1 MIPMNTYLKIDIIQ
15 KREFNVYDLYYN
27 KTAIKIE
34 SEFNRLEMLIY
45 FLVNEE
51 RCKVYDFTEN

>member
-1 MIPMNTYLKIDIIQ
+1 MNTYLKVDIIQ
-15 KREFNVYDLYYN
+15 KREFNVHDLYYN

-34 SEFNRLEMLIY
+34 SEFNRSEMLIY